1 MKYRKRKCSVS
12 YLIQYFWS
20 ILTIAFIIHVCI
32 NYVVPA
38 NLTTRNNILP
48 GDSFIPVRGFAEH
61 NKTELGI
68 RKHSGLVNRIQEQA
82 SNNTNDS
89 SRSSSSWRSNSHV
102 NIASGSN
109 SNLTVTI
116 QGNKSSNRDGISIE
130 NKQHTTHDEP
140 TTIEG
145 HLAVQLL
152 DKWKQLQGDFILKDD
167 DQAYIIHYG
176 KLQCLKEGTD
186 LLKTFDESYPLK
198 CVCKLNWYGQHC
210 SIPIVVHVNN
220 GRKEFVLRTKPRR
233 IIQSFLYNGEWEM
246 LSHRLHDT
254 GDLIDAFIIQDAV
267 YTGYG
272 DPKNTT
278 VIPFLLNSSLPD
290 SVKRKILPNVMFT
303 FPKGTL
309 LSYSYHFLVFVI
321 LSCYI
326 LYICYGKNLTNHFV
340 KSSLGSPWLAV
351 CTNI

>member
-32 NYVVPA
+32 NYAVPA
-38 NLTTRNNILP
+38 NLTTRNNVQP
-48 GDSFIPVRGFAEH
+48 GDSFIEVHRFAEH

-82 SNNTNDS
+82 SNDTNDS
-89 SRSSSSWRSNSHV
+89 SRSSSAWRSDSQVNS
-102 NIASGSN
+102 APGSK
-109 SNLTVTI
+109 SNHTVAM
-116 QGNKSSNRDGISIE
+116 QGNKISNRNIISMEYPKNITE
-130 NKQHTTHDEP
+130 DEP
-140 TTIEG
+140 TTMEG

-152 DKWKQLQGDFILKDD
+152 DKWKQLQGNFILKDD

-186 LLKTFDESYPLK
+186 LLKTFDESYPSK

-210 SIPIVVHVNN
+210 SIPVVVHVNN

-246 LSHRLHDT
+246 LSHRLFDT

-290 SVKRKILPNVMFT
+290 SVKRKILLNVMFT
-303 FPKGTL
+303 FPKGRPTL
-309 LSYSYHFLVFVI
+309 LSYCYHFFVFVI
-321 LSCYI
+321 LI
-326 LYICYGKNLTNHFV
+326 LYFV
-340 KSSLGSPWLAV
+340 HLLWPNYSY
-351 CTNI
+351 